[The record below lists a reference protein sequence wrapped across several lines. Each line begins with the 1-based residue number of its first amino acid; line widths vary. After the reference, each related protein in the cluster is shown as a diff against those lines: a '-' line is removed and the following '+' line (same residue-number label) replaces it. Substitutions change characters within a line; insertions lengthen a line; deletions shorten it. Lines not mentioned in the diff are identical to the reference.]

1 MRRGLLVGT
10 LLAALTLSACG
21 GVGDTGSQNY
31 ISGEGTV
38 TSVDE
43 ADRTDAIE
51 LTGDGLDGEAIDVA
65 DWRGQ
70 VVVVNVWG
78 AWCPPCRAEQDEL
91 VEAAVETEG
100 TAQFVGVNIRDLAVE
115 NSRAFVRNYEVPYPS
130 IYSPDSKAL
139 LAFSGTLTPYSIPST
154 VILDGEGRVA
164 ATIMG
169 SVPSVLTLT
178 ELIKDVADE
187 TGKDGAKDGQK
198 DGAKGA
204 AATGRDGTKS
214 TRG

>member
-1 MRRGLLVGT
+1 MRRGLVAGVA
-10 LLAALTLSACG
+10 LAALVLSGCSD
-21 GVGDTGSQNY
+21 VGDTGSQNY

-38 TSVDE
+38 TTIDE
-43 ADRTDAIE
+43 SERGEAID
-51 LTGDGLDGEAIDVA
+51 LSGPGLEDEAIDVA
-65 DWRGQ
+65 DWRGK

-100 TAQFVGVNIRDLAVE
+100 VAQFLGINIRDLSVE
-115 NSRAFVRNYEVPYPS
+115 NSKAFVRNYEVPYPS

-164 ATIMG
+164 ASIMG
-169 SVPSVLTLT
+169 SIPSVLTLT
-178 ELIKDVADE
+178 ELIEDVAD
-187 TGKDGAKDGQK
+187 GA
-198 DGAKGA
+198 GAQSA
-204 AATGRDGTKS
+204 PAPARDGTTS
-214 TRG
+214 QHG